1 MSTAKSSLK
10 AKIIIQITNPRNEK
24 EWLVQKES
32 GQISEF
38 LAKDI

>member
-10 AKIIIQITNPRNEK
+10 VKIIIQIAKPRTEK

-38 LAKDI
+38 LAMDI